1 MNNVKDETLFIDP
14 AVNMKPSPFTHDPL
28 KALVVPRPIG
38 WISSINAAG
47 VVNLA
52 PFSYFNLVSG
62 DPPCVI
68 YCPNGEHLDGGAKD
82 SLLNVQET
90 GEFVCI
96 LATYA
101 LREQMVLTSKHVPRN
116 VDEMTLVGLT
126 PVPSVKVKPPRVGES
141 PAALECVF
149 RQTIELPTGRRPERS
164 YIVMGEIVGI
174 HVNKEIVVEG
184 KVDVHRMRPVA
195 RLGYDEY
202 AVIDDVFTM
211 SRPD

>member
-1 MNNVKDETLFIDP
+1 MTDVTDTMLFIDP
-14 AVNMKPSPFTHDPL
+14 AVNMKPPPFTHDPL

-38 WISSINAAG
+38 WISSISAAG

-68 YCPNGEHLDGGAKD
+68 YCPNGDHPDGGAKD

-90 GEFVCI
+90 GEFVCN

-101 LREQMVLTSKHVPRN
+101 LREQMVQTSKHVPRN
-116 VDEMTLVGLT
+116 IDEMALAGLT

-141 PAALECVF
+141 PAAFECAF
-149 RQTIELPTGRRPERS
+149 RQTIEMPPGRRGERS
-164 YIVMGEIVGI
+164 YIILGEIVGI
-174 HVNKEIVVEG
+174 HVSEEIVVDG
-184 KVDVHRMRPVA
+184 KIDVRRLRPVA

-211 SRPD
+211 PRPD

>member
-1 MNNVKDETLFIDP
+1 MTDVKDKMLFIDP
-14 AVNMKPSPFTHDPL
+14 AVNMKPPPFAHDPL

-38 WISSINAAG
+38 WISSISAAG

-68 YCPNGEHLDGGAKD
+68 YCPNGDHPDGGVKD

-90 GEFVCI
+90 GEFVCN

-101 LREQMVLTSKHVPRN
+101 LKEQMVLTSKHLPRT
-116 VDEMTLVGLT
+116 VDEMALAGLT
-126 PVPSVKVKPPRVGES
+126 PVTSVKVKPPRVGES
-141 PAALECVF
+141 PAAFECVF
-149 RQTIELPTGRRPERS
+149 RQTIELPPGRGSEHS
-164 YIVMGEIVGI
+164 YIILGEIVGI
-174 HVNKEIVVEG
+174 HVSEEIVVDG
-184 KVDVHRMRPVA
+184 KINVRRMRPVA

-202 AVIDDVFTM
+202 AVIDDVFRM
-211 SRPD
+211 PRLD